1 MLRNRNSFFPETNIN
16 NVNPGIPQNM
26 PGYQMP
32 NNQPL
37 YNQMP
42 LNQQIPNYNE
52 DIDSRIAKLER
63 QINRLD
69 ARLSKLESA
78 SKIVNDDMSS
88 SMYMV

>member
-32 NNQPL
+32 NNQPF

-42 LNQQIPNYNE
+42 LNQQISNYNE

>member
-32 NNQPL
+32 NNQPF

>member
-1 MLRNRNSFFPETNIN
+1 MLRNRNSFFPENNIN
-16 NVNPGIPQNM
+16 SVNPGMPQNM
-26 PGYQMP
+26 PGYQIP
-32 NNQPL
+32 NNQQY

-42 LNQQIPNYNE
+42 MNQQMPNFSE
-52 DIDSRIAKLER
+52 DIDSRIAKIER

>member
-32 NNQPL
+32 NNQPF

-42 LNQQIPNYNE
+42 QNQQIPNYNE

>member
-32 NNQPL
+32 NNQPF

-52 DIDSRIAKLER
+52 DIDSRIAKLEK